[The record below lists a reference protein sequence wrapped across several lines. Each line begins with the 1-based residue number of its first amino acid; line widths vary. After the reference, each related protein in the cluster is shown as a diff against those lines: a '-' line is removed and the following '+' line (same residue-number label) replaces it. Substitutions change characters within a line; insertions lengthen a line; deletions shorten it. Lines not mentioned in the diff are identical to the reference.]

1 MTEELQLD
9 VRLTTVRLEAEDA
22 HSFEFTPC
30 VDGELPAFTA
40 GAHIDLLLPSGLTR
54 SYSLINP
61 QNERHRYV
69 IAVRRETVSRGG
81 SKFLFDTARVGNTFK
96 IVALRNAFPLAETA
110 RESIFFAGGI
120 GITPLYCMIQR
131 LSELGRGWTLHY
143 CVNRRER
150 AVFLNELEALAA
162 RSSGRLV
169 LHISSET
176 GKRFDLSQAIAAA
189 PEDAHLYCCGPV
201 SMLQAFREAT
211 QSRPPE
217 FVRSEAFQ
225 PTQEAA
231 AGGFTV
237 VLARSG
243 IEVHVPEDA
252 SILDALLEAGVDA
265 SYSCHEGVC
274 GACEV
279 TVLEG
284 IPDHRDEV
292 LSAQERAANKTMMI
306 CRSGCKGDRLV
317 LDL

>member
-1 MTEELQLD
+1 MSEEIQLD
-9 VRLTTVRLEAEDA
+9 VRLTAIRLEAEDA
-22 HSFEFTPC
+22 HSFEFRSCTG
-30 VDGELPAFTA
+30 GELPAFTA
-40 GAHIDLLLPSGLTR
+40 GAHIDLQLPNGVTR

-61 QNERHRYV
+61 QTERHRYL

-81 SKFLFDTARVGNTFK
+81 SKYLFDSARVGDLFK
-96 IVALRNAFPLAETA
+96 VTALRNAFALEEAA

-120 GITPLYCMIQR
+120 GITPLYAMIQR
-131 LSELGRGWTLHY
+131 LGALGRGWTLHY
-143 CVNRRER
+143 CVSRRER
-150 AVFLNELEALAA
+150 AAFLNELEALAA
-162 RSSGRLV
+162 HSSGRLA
-169 LHISSET
+169 LHVSSEA
-176 GKRFDLSQAIAAA
+176 GQRFDLNEAVAGAT
-189 PEDAHLYCCGPV
+189 EDAHLYCCGPV
-201 SMLQAFREAT
+201 SMLQAFREAA

-217 FVRSEAFQ
+217 RVRSEAFQ

-243 IEVHVPEDA
+243 IELQVPDDA
-252 SILDALLEAGVDA
+252 SILDAVLEAGVDA

-292 LSAQERAANKTMMI
+292 LSAPERAANKTMMI
-306 CRSGCKGDRLV
+306 CRSGCKSGRLV
-317 LDL
+317 IDL